1 MENKV
6 AFVAGASGVI
16 GKNLS
21 KLLVKDGWKVYGT
34 TRSEA
39 KVKSLQEL
47 GVEAVVVDVY
57 DEKKLEDIVVSIKP
71 QIVFHQLTDLPFA
84 LESSKMEEALKSNA
98 KLREIGTKNLVNAA
112 KKAGAKKLIAQSI
125 AFVYEPSDLPHNE
138 DSKLLNFEDKVY
150 GETSK
155 AVASLEEQVLNSTF
169 IGVVLRNGL
178 LYGDGTGFD
187 KAVDFV
193 PPVHVEA
200 AAWACFLAINCEKNA
215 IYNIADDDE
224 RLVTSKAKNELS
236 WSPNLR
242 ID

>member
-16 GKNLS
+16 GRNLS

-125 AFVYEPSDLPHNE
+125 AFVYE
-138 DSKLLNFEDKVY
+138 V
-150 GETSK
+150 G
-155 AVASLEEQVLNSTF
+155 
-169 IGVVLRNGL
+169 LR
-178 LYGDGTGFD
+178 
-187 KAVDFV
+187 A
-193 PPVHVEA
+193 ECA
-200 AAWACFLAINCEKNA
+200 
-215 IYNIADDDE
+215 
-224 RLVTSKAKNELS
+224 
-236 WSPNLR
+236 
-242 ID
+242 